1 MTPHTPFWGL
11 LRRRECLVPTWRGWV
26 LMLATAVA
34 LVVGVVGNAH
44 SFLAV
49 TAPVPA
55 QVMVVEGW
63 APDYAYREAVTEFKR
78 RGYRKVYVTGGS
90 LEHGSHLS
98 EYQTYAKLGAAMLVR
113 MGLSNDAVQAVP
125 AERVRQDRTHA
136 SAVALS
142 VWLRQHDAVP
152 SSLNVVSLGAHARR
166 SWLLFERVF
175 AGKAHVGVIA
185 VEDRDYDPKR
195 WWRASQGVRL
205 VMDELIAYSYA
216 RLLFSPPKEPPTS
229 LTSAR

>member
-1 MTPHTPFWGL
+1 MKPHMSFWGL
-11 LRRRECLVPTWRGWV
+11 LRRRECLVPTWRGWA
-26 LMLATAVA
+26 LMLAAVTA

-55 QVMVVEGW
+55 EVMVVEGW
-63 APDYAYREAVTEFKR
+63 APDYAFREAVAEFKR
-78 RGYRKVYVTGGS
+78 RSYSKVYVTGGS
-90 LEHGSHLS
+90 LEQGSHLS

-113 MGLSNDAVQAVP
+113 MGLSSDTVQAVP
-125 AERVRQDRTHA
+125 SERVRQDRTHA

-142 VWLRQHDAVP
+142 AWLRQHDAVP
-152 SSLNVVSLGAHARR
+152 SGLNVVSLGAHARR

-175 AGKAHVGVIA
+175 AGKARVGVISI
-185 VEDRDYDPKR
+185 EDRDYDPKR
-195 WWRASQGVRL
+195 WWKTSQGVRL
-205 VMDELIAYSYA
+205 VVDEMIAYSYA

-229 LTSAR
+229 PTGVR